1 MLEKAKKMGRPK
13 KTIEGEMEKELRS
26 IINEAGAARDKVA
39 AIALLKKFIDDK
51 TAVNHEGRNSVTKT
65 VVDVD
70 KLKEVTG
77 FKPHEKQQAILD
89 AKTHEIVVC
98 AGRQAGKS
106 MLCAFIALYYL
117 LHDNTKICLIA
128 PTYELTDRILHYLRI
143 WVARYFNKE
152 IRVST
157 KIPQKV
163 RTTWGSYIECRS
175 TENPEGILG
184 RGFDLILVDECA
196 RISEDVYQ
204 TYIVPASGIALGKY
218 FFISTPQGR
227 DWFWRAWIQAKEK
240 GGAFQFS
247 SFDNPYFSKEKLEQ
261 ERKRLPEFIFRQEYM
276 AEFMESAIVFQ
287 RIDTCLDKTINF
299 PQEFNESHL
308 YSVGIDLGKYDDFT
322 AVTVVDRSTNTV
334 VEFQMFQGDWESQ
347 FPRIKDIIDHYGEPM
362 VWVDS
367 TTASA
372 GDAYV
377 EQLQSEGYNVTG
389 YKIQSNVSKRQLI
402 EKLVILI
409 QNSAIKIPDN
419 EYTQDL
425 IDQIRAFG
433 FSRNPSGVITYQAP
447 QGLKD
452 DAVLSLALACYE
464 LEEQPLGEYQDL
476 TKEIIKFPEQD
487 FE

>member
-1 MLEKAKKMGRPK
+1 
-13 KTIEGEMEKELRS
+13 
-26 IINEAGAARDKVA
+26 
-39 AIALLKKFIDDK
+39 
-51 TAVNHEGRNSVTKT
+51 
-65 VVDVD
+65 
-70 KLKEVTG
+70 
-77 FKPHEKQQAILD
+77 
-89 AKTHEIVVC
+89 
-98 AGRQAGKS
+98 
-106 MLCAFIALYYL
+106 
-117 LHDNTKICLIA
+117 
-128 PTYELTDRILHYLRI
+128 
-143 WVARYFNKE
+143 
-152 IRVST
+152 
-157 KIPQKV
+157 
-163 RTTWGSYIECRS
+163 
-175 TENPEGILG
+175 
-184 RGFDLILVDECA
+184 
-196 RISEDVYQ
+196 
-204 TYIVPASGIALGKY
+204 
-218 FFISTPQGR
+218 
-227 DWFWRAWIQAKEK
+227 
-240 GGAFQFS
+240 
-247 SFDNPYFSKEKLEQ
+247 
-261 ERKRLPEFIFRQEYM
+261 
-276 AEFMESAIVFQ
+276 
-287 RIDTCLDKTINF
+287 LDKTINF